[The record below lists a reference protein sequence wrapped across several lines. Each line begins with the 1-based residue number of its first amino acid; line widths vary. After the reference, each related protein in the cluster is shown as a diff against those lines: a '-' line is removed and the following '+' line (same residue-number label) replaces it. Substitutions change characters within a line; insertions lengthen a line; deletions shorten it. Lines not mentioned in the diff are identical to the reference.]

1 MNGFQAR
8 SVGRLAEGDSHDS
21 DYIATDKGDRYGTL
35 RYSTSLRTDNL
46 DALDEEFRPF
56 REHFGVGIE
65 TRA

>member
-1 MNGFQAR
+1 MLSEAGSALR
-8 SVGRLAEGDSHDS
+8 T
-21 DYIATDKGDRYGTL
+21 ATA

-56 REHFGVGIE
+56 RERSGVGIE